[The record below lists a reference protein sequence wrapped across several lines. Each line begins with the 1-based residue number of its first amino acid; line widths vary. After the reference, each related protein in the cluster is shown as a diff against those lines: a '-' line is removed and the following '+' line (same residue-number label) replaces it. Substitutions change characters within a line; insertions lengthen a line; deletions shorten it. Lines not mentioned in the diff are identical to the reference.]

1 MRILSSQLVLVLSFS
16 FHPVAVWLPRTWHDN
31 TTGSFPISWA
41 VTSSSCYMAGGCRQ
55 YRENSSNIKLLQ
67 GVKLNIY
74 RLKRYVI
81 SKSGKPSRLHCY
93 SSLTSNIRRSSV
105 SRYTKAG
112 IQTVS
117 RRASGEQGENPGPWT
132 KACPQSVTCL
142 SNKSIRKWLWGAGRN
157 QYHMCSLRNEK
168 LELPAR
174 WTLPSA
180 HVWWNVSGVRAAD
193 SFRVF
198 RVLGERISRD
208 VNHRL
213 VVFFNALGHLH
224 GDGKSVCCGQSIGV
238 NVSLHTYTY
247 AGDML
252 HRGHHRMSKLAHSR
266 PTVGSCGW
274 TVGLWLI
281 TDDTGQWVLVF

>member
-1 MRILSSQLVLVLSFS
+1 MLLVKVGNPL
-16 FHPVAVWLPRTWHDN
+16 
-31 TTGSFPISWA
+31 WA
-41 VTSSSCYMAGGCRQ
+41 S
-55 YRENSSNIKLLQ
+55 LLQ
-67 GVKLNIY
+67 QFNLQHQTFICEPIHKSWD
-74 RLKRYVI
+74 
-81 SKSGKPSRLHCY
+81 SKSQQESE
-93 SSLTSNIRRSSV
+93 
-105 SRYTKAG
+105 
-112 IQTVS
+112 
-117 RRASGEQGENPGPWT
+117 RRA
-132 KACPQSVTCL
+132 KACPQSVTCF
-142 SNKSIRKWLWGAGRN
+142 SNKSFRKWLWGAGRN

-168 LELPAR
+168 LELPTR

-198 RVLGERISRD
+198 RILEERALSRE

-213 VVFFNALGHLH
+213 VVFFNALDHLH

-247 AGDML
+247 SPQWDML
-252 HRGHHRMSKLAHSR
+252 HRGNHRMSKLAHSR

-281 TDDTGQWVLVF
+281 TDYTGQWVLVF